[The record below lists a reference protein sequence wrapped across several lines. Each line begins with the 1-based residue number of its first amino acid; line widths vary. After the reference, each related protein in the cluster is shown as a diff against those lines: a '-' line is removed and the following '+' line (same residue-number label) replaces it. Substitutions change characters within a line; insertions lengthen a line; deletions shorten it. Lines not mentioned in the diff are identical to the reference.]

1 MFSRFRTPGIVLG
14 TMLGSLAIA
23 TSAMAGNKPKS
34 NGRYASVG
42 PAYEYARVVDVQ
54 PITRQVR
61 VQTPQRE
68 CYIEEYEEPRR
79 ASASVAGNVI
89 LGGLI
94 GGVLGSQIGSGDGR
108 KAATAAGA
116 LIGSAIGHQSGQRRR
131 AEQMSDAR
139 VRTVERCDTRYVTNY
154 EERIEAYDVAYEY
167 GGQRYNT
174 RMPYDPGE
182 RIRIRV
188 DVSPVHEGGP
198 VYGDD
203 DDYYED

>member
-1 MFSRFRTPGIVLG
+1 MFSRFRTAGIVLG
-14 TMLGSLAIA
+14 TMLSSFAIA
-23 TSAMAGNKPKS
+23 TSAIAGEKPKY
-34 NGRYASVG
+34 NGRHARVG

-116 LIGSAIGHQSGQRRR
+116 LIGSTIGHQAAQRRR
-131 AEQMSDAR
+131 AEPPQ
-139 VRTVERCDTRYVTNY
+139 VRTVERCDTRYVSNY

-167 GGQRYNT
+167 GGQRYHT

-182 RIRIRV
+182 RIRVRV
-188 DVSPVHEGGP
+188 DVSPVHDGGP